1 MRPDT
6 EFEVIV
12 YGASGFTGRL
22 VAEYLVGRHGVGGAL
37 KWAMAGR
44 NLEKLAAVRD
54 EIGAPAATPLLTAD
68 ADDEASVTALAR
80 RGKVILTTVGPYQLY
95 GNKLVA
101 ACAAEGTDYVDL
113 CGEPTW
119 MREMIDAHDAT
130 ARESGARIVFSC
142 GFDSIPF
149 DLGVLFL
156 QEGARARFGAP
167 VPRVKG
173 RVRRMKGESSG
184 GTVASYKAT
193 MAAAGGDPNVMA
205 RLRDPFALTP
215 GFQGP
220 RQPSG
225 GKPEI
230 DPDLDAWV
238 APFFMAPINTRNVH
252 RTNLLLGHAY
262 GEDFQYD
269 EMIVAGRGERGET
282 VAKAIA
288 ASQSTLGS
296 QRDPQPGEG
305 PSKQER
311 EAGMYDLL
319 FLGITSDGRRIR
331 AVVTGDRD
339 PGYGSTSKMIS
350 EAADCLI
357 HEAAVTEGGIWTPG
371 AAMGDKLTKRLVEHA
386 GLTFTLEPA
395 T

>member
-1 MRPDT
+1 MRANA
-6 EFEVIV
+6 EFDIIV

-22 VAEYLVGRHGVGGAL
+22 VAEYLVKRFADGSVT
-37 KWAMAGR
+37 WAMAGR
-44 NLEKLAAVRD
+44 NLDKLAAVRD
-54 EIGAPAATPLLTAD
+54 EIGAPASTPLIAAD
-68 ADDEASVTALAR
+68 ADDDASVTALVR

-119 MREMIDAHDAT
+119 MRQMIDAHDA
-130 ARESGARIVFSC
+130 AAKASGARIVFSC

-156 QEGARARFGAP
+156 QEGARARFGGP

-173 RVRRMKGESSG
+173 RVRKMKGESSG
-184 GTVASYKAT
+184 GTVASFKAT
-193 MAAAGGDPNVMA
+193 MAAAARDPHVMA
-205 RLRDPFALTP
+205 LLRDPFALTP
-215 GFQGP
+215 GFVGP
-220 RQPSG
+220 KQPSG

-252 RTNLLLGHAY
+252 RTNALLGHAY
-262 GEDFQYD
+262 GADFLYD
-269 EMIVAGRGERGET
+269 EMIIAGKGERGEA

-288 ASQSTLGS
+288 GSQSTLGS
-296 QRDPQPGEG
+296 QRNPQPGEG
-305 PSKQER
+305 PSKEER

-319 FLGITSDGRRIR
+319 FLGLAGDGRQIR
-331 AVVTGDRD
+331 AIVTGDKD

-350 EAADCLI
+350 EAAVCLI
-357 HEAAVTEGGIWTPG
+357 RECAATPGGVWTPG
-371 AAMGDKLTKRLVEHA
+371 AAMGDKLIKRLVEHA
-386 GLTFTLEPA
+386 GLTFALEG
-395 T
+395 